1 MTTLGE
7 LNGLAQNKWDQ
18 GDHQGALKILRLI
31 LEAAP
36 LDFGLR
42 LRIAD
47 CLVALN
53 QLQLAD
59 AVYLAVAVHGIKAG
73 LPLLAMVAIKSLT
86 ADNEKKEGLIHDL
99 ATLYGKESPRLG
111 RGVRPAPTD
120 WSAPVRDDLDLDFS
134 MDEAGLC
141 HSTAQMAAYLDNI
154 TNYPE
159 RVPPVPLFAGLT
171 ATAVKRVLTVLK
183 LRRCKAGET
192 VVQEGEPG
200 KEFFVIARGGVT
212 IYRDT
217 DEGEQ
222 TLAELGEGSILGEMA
237 VLAAEPR
244 VASVRTQEQTD
255 LLVFSRRALAALADD
270 LPQVAS
276 ILERFATERMVR
288 NLINTAPIFAPF
300 DQEQRQNLLQ
310 RFEAHKIPPG
320 TVVIRQKEKA
330 RGIYLILYGAVQV
343 ERTEDSGERMP
354 LATLGGGES
363 FGEISCVQGQPTTA
377 EVQTVRES
385 TIMFL
390 PKEHFDRLV
399 EAVPAVAEY
408 YTDLSVQRLI
418 ENRRAAEANDVVL
431 HDGIVRL

>member
-7 LNGLAQNKWDQ
+7 LNGLAQTKWDQ

-36 LDFGLR
+36 LDFGVR

-47 CLVALN
+47 CLGALN
-53 QLQLAD
+53 QPQLAD

-73 LPLLAMVAIKSLT
+73 LPLLAAVAIKSLGPEN
-86 ADNEKKEGLIHDL
+86 AQREGLIHDL
-99 ATLYGKESPRLG
+99 ATWYGKESPRLG

-154 TNYPE
+154 ANYPE
-159 RVPPVPLFAGLT
+159 RVPPVALFAGLPG
-171 ATAVKRVLTVLK
+171 AAVERVLSVLK
-183 LRRCKAGET
+183 LRRCESGEI
-192 VVQEGEPG
+192 VVREGEPG
-200 KEFFVIARGGVT
+200 KEFFVIARGSVT
-212 IYRDT
+212 IYRGADQKV
-217 DEGEQ
+217 Q

-244 VASVRTQEQTD
+244 VASVRTKEQTD
-255 LLVFSRRALAALADD
+255 FLVFSRRALAALADD
-270 LPQVAS
+270 LPQVANL
-276 ILERFATERMVR
+276 LERFATERLVR

-300 DQEQRQNLLQ
+300 DQEQRQSLLQ
-310 RFEAHKIPPG
+310 RFEAHKIAAG
-320 TVVIRQKEKA
+320 TVVIRQGEEA
-330 RGIYLILYGAVQV
+330 RGIYLLLYGAVSV
-343 ERTEDSGERMP
+343 ERTEASGERVA

-363 FGEISCVQGQPTTA
+363 FGEISCVQGRPTTA

-399 EAVPAVAEY
+399 EAVPAVADY

-418 ENRRAAEANDVVL
+418 ENRRAAETNDVVL